1 MRTNEEMLHAA
12 HGRVSERR
20 RARSRRRTILV
31 GGGAAACAVALIA
44 PMALAMP
51 AFQDK
56 LVPGNVSAAMQA
68 SILADSGALGYA
80 VVGIVAFL
88 LGVAVTVF
96 CVLLRK
102 QQNGEEDRHDREH

>member
-1 MRTNEEMLHAA
+1 MRTNEKMLSAV
-12 HGRVSERR
+12 HGRASEMRH
-20 RARSRRRTILV
+20 ARSRRRTILM

-44 PMALAMP
+44 LMALPMP
-51 AFQDK
+51 ALQDR
-56 LVPGNVSAAMQA
+56 LVPGGGSAAMQA

-96 CVLLRK
+96 CMLLRN
-102 QQNGEEDRHDREH
+102 QREGEEARHDREH